1 MADRSRTVL
10 EVQADISNIMTKI
23 DIVDKELVQ
32 MSEQAQKG
40 TQQIS
45 AGFSQAG
52 KSAVGATKMM
62 SDGSAQAMTA
72 VTGLNWIVSDSPY
85 FFQNMRMGIMAV
97 SNNINPLV
105 NSIMYLNKETGS
117 MKKAFA
123 AIGKQLTG
131 PMGVVFAITVAI
143 AAIQAISFI
152 MGKHKAKME
161 GAAEA
166 NKEFK
171 KSLEQI
177 NKVVSIDA
185 LEAQLDTSNKL
196 IIASEQDLK
205 NKKEKMKT
213 LQAEQDLLEEQ
224 RKTANQ
230 SSQELQPYMQLSD
243 AQVERL
249 KNIKEEK
256 KELQSEIDNL
266 TQINNEEKLRIE
278 KAETRLELLNQL
290 DFSSEKELS
299 LQNRLLE
306 LRISQLPIEEQILAW
321 ENERNKITGDS
332 VEDQEK
338 RLDINQKLLT
348 LNEKKN
354 KLEEEIAEL
363 QKEELTGDEKIA
375 ELREKINSINQSTLE
390 GRKEALALEK
400 EIRNVQES
408 SQKARDEAEKKYL
421 QLRSGIDTE
430 SKKYLNQ
437 KIMEIEQ
444 ELAAV
449 EAGTEREKQLQTD
462 LFNFKAQLLEK
473 EIEQKEWQREQEI
486 QYQKQLAGIIADGG
500 LEGIYEQ
507 MFSNIK
513 QKVLEYWLQ
522 KLGITQAM
530 MNMEKL
536 IVAAGEN
543 GIEGIRNFFHQKE
556 LQRQAEETAAAA
568 TSAAV
573 KGTESAS
580 GIPFP
585 GNIAAIG
592 IVLASVFSAL
602 RKSKITAPQIVAAAE
617 GAIINRPTLLL
628 AGEALNRS
636 GTEIVMPE
644 RNFNRYM
651 EKEIIPGIMAKVN
664 VNNRGVESRLDRV
677 ESAIYTIGKQI
688 PGETGKALKRALR
701 GRF

>member
-10 EVQADISNIMTKI
+10 EVQADISDISRKI
-23 DIVDKELVQ
+23 AVVDKQLDQ
-32 MSEQAQKG
+32 MAVNAHQGSQKIG
-40 TQQIS
+40 
-45 AGFSQAG
+45 AGFSNAG
-52 KSAVGATKMM
+52 KQVAGATTRI

-105 NSIMYLNKETGS
+105 NNIVYLKKETGS
-117 MKKAFA
+117 MKNAFA

-131 PMGVVFAITVAI
+131 PMGVVFAISIAI

-152 MGKHKAKME
+152 MGKHKAKAE

-185 LEAQLDTSNKL
+185 LEAQLETSHKL
-196 IIASEQDLK
+196 IVASEQDLK

-213 LQAEQDLLEEQ
+213 LQAELGLLEAQ
-224 RKTANQ
+224 KNVGNQ
-230 SSQELQPYMQLSD
+230 YSQALQTTNMQMSAD
-243 AQVERL
+243 QAERL
-249 KNIKEEK
+249 KKKREEE

-278 KAETRLELLNQL
+278 KAETRLELLKQVE
-290 DFSSEKELS
+290 FSSEKEVS
-299 LQNRLLE
+299 LQNRLFE
-306 LRISQLPIEEQILAW
+306 LRTSQLPIEEQILAW
-321 ENERNKITGDS
+321 ENKRNEITGDS

-338 RLDINQKLLT
+338 RLDIDQKLLT
-348 LNEKKN
+348 LNEKKK
-354 KLEEEIAEL
+354 KLEEEITEL

-375 ELREKINSINQSTLE
+375 ELREKINSIDQSTLE
-390 GRKEALALEK
+390 GKKEALALER
-400 EIRNVQES
+400 EIKNVQKS

-421 QLRSGIDTE
+421 QLRSGADTE

-437 KIMEIEQ
+437 RIIEIEQ
-444 ELAAV
+444 ELSAV
-449 EAGTEREKQLQTD
+449 EAGTEREKQLLTD

-473 EIEQKEWQREQEI
+473 EIEQKEWQREREI
-486 QYQKQLAGIIADGG
+486 QYQQQLAGIIADGG
-500 LEGIYEQ
+500 LEGIYDQ

-513 QKVLEYWLQ
+513 QKVVEYWLQ

-530 MNMEKL
+530 MNMEQAIIML
-536 IVAAGEN
+536 GEGN
-543 GIEGIRNFFHQKE
+543 IQGIRDMFHQKE
-556 LQRQAEETAAAA
+556 MGQQAEETAAAA
-568 TSAAV
+568 VGAGT
-573 KGTESAS
+573 KGVESAS

-585 GNIAAIG
+585 GNLAAIG
-592 IVLASVFSAL
+592 LVLASVFSAL
-602 RKSKITAPQIVAAAE
+602 RKSKITGRQIVAAAE
-617 GAIINRPTLLL
+617 GAIINKPTLLL

-664 VNNRGVESRLDRV
+664 INNNGMESRLERV
-677 ESAIYTIGKQI
+677 ENAIYTIGRQI
-688 PGETGKALKRALR
+688 
-701 GRF
+701 